1 MARRFR
7 RFLHGLVR
15 YDALERRGRG
25 VAIFFLVGIGAL
37 ILLGYLGIE
46 ANVAADLWFFI
57 LIRLIIGLV
66 IASLVL
72 PFIWFLRR
80 RAKLPKTPAGILF
93 LILTAILTILAFW
106 WLSAA
111 S

>member
-7 RFLHGLVR
+7 RFLHSLVQ
-15 YDALERRGRG
+15 YDALERRGRS
-25 VAIFFLVGIGAL
+25 VAIFFLAGVGSL
-37 ILLGYLGIE
+37 ILLAYLGIE
-46 ANVAADLWFFI
+46 ATVAADLWFFI
-57 LIRLIIGLV
+57 LIRLLIGLV

-80 RAKLPKTPAGILF
+80 RAKLPKTPAGLLF
-93 LILTAILTILAFW
+93 LGLTAVLTILVFW
-106 WLSAA
+106 YLGEA